1 MNRREVLDL
10 VTAVGL
16 TSFAGAAV
24 AADAKAAHDMQN
36 MPAAHDHAAMSGKYP
51 ALVAATSKCVTTG
64 DACVNHCLTLLGEG
78 DKELAACAKTVRDTI
93 AACTALRE
101 LAAANSPHV
110 AALAK
115 VVADICRGCKSEC
128 DKHDKHQ
135 PCRDCGE
142 ACAQCAKECDKVAA

>member
-10 VTAVGL
+10 VTAAGL
-16 TSFAGAAV
+16 TAVSAAAI
-24 AADAKAAHDMQN
+24 AADTPPAH
-36 MPAAHDHAAMSGKYP
+36 AGHDHAAMSGKYS

-64 DACVNHCLTLLGEG
+64 DACLSHCLTLLGQGEK
-78 DKELAACAKTVRDTI
+78 DLAACARTVRDTI
-93 AACTALRE
+93 AACTALCE

-115 VVADICRGCKSEC
+115 VVADVCRGCKAEC